1 MTKISAIAAAALLLA
16 GAAQAQ
22 AVKPAL
28 YGEVGYS
35 FITIDAGGPDL
46 EPGLLRGIV
55 GWNVHPYLA
64 VEGLLATG
72 VKDDNTDGVK
82 TKVSNAYGF
91 YLKPKYD
98 FGNGIQ
104 VFGRLGYVH
113 TKIKSSFGGLS
124 ASGSDDDVSYGV
136 GVSYA
141 FSKQWYGAL
150 DYTSYYNKD
159 GVKASGVTL
168 GAGYRF

>member
-1 MTKISAIAAAALLLA
+1 MKKISAIAAALLLA

-22 AVKPAL
+22 APKPEL

-35 FITIDAGGPDL
+35 FITIDAGGTDL
-46 EPGLLRGIV
+46 EPGLLRGLV

-64 VEGLLATG
+64 VEGMLATG
-72 VKDDNTDGVK
+72 VKDDKTFGVK
-82 TKVSNAYGF
+82 TKVSNAYGV

-98 FGNGIQ
+98 FGNGFE

-113 TKIKSSFGGLS
+113 TKIKSSFGNE
-124 ASGSDDDVSYGV
+124 SGSDSDGDVSYGV

-141 FSKQWYGAL
+141 FNKQWYGAL

-159 GVKASGVTL
+159 SVKATGVTL
-168 GAGYRF
+168 GVGYRF

>member
-1 MTKISAIAAAALLLA
+1 MKKISAIAAALLLA

-22 AVKPAL
+22 APKPEL

-35 FITIDAGGPDL
+35 FITIDAGGTDL

-72 VKDDNTDGVK
+72 VKDDNTFGIK
-82 TKVSNAYGF
+82 TKVSNAYGV

-113 TKIKSSFGGLS
+113 TKIKSSFGTD
-124 ASGSDDDVSYGV
+124 SDGDVSYGV
-136 GVSYA
+136 GASYS
-141 FSKQWYGAL
+141 FNKQWYGSV
-150 DYTSYYNKD
+150 DYTSYYDKD
-159 GVKASGVTL
+159 NVKASGVTL
-168 GAGYRF
+168 GVGYRF

>member
-1 MTKISAIAAAALLLA
+1 MKKISAIAAALLLA

-22 AVKPAL
+22 APKPEL

-35 FITIDAGGPDL
+35 FITIDAGGTDL

-72 VKDDNTDGVK
+72 VKDDNTFGIK
-82 TKVSNAYGF
+82 TKVSNAYGV

-98 FGNGIQ
+98 FGNGFE

-113 TKIKSSFGGLS
+113 TKIKSSFGNQ
-124 ASGSDDDVSYGV
+124 SGSDSDDDVSYGV
-136 GVSYA
+136 GASYS
-141 FSKQWYGAL
+141 FNKQWYGVV
-150 DYTSYYNKD
+150 DYMRYYDKD
-159 GVKASGVTL
+159 SIKASGVTL
-168 GAGYRF
+168 GVGYRF

>member
-22 AVKPAL
+22 APKPEL
-28 YGEVGYS
+28 YGELGYS

-64 VEGLLATG
+64 VEGLLAGG
-72 VKDDNTDGVK
+72 VKDDK
-82 TKVSNAYGF
+82 TAGITTKISNAYGV

-98 FGNGIQ
+98 FGNGFQ
-104 VFGRLGYVH
+104 VFGRLGYLH
-113 TKIKSSFGGLS
+113 NKIKYSFNGMS
-124 ASGSDDDVSYGV
+124 ASDSDDDVSYGV
-136 GVSYA
+136 GVGYA

-150 DYTSYYNKD
+150 DYTSYYDKD
-159 GVKASGVTL
+159 GIKASGVTL
-168 GAGYRF
+168 GVGYRF